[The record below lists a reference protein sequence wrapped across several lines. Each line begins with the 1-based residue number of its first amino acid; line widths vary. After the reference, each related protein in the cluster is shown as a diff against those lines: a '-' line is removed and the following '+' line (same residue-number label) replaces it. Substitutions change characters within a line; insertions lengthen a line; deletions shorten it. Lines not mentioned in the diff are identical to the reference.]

1 MEYQAIQFDTANGVA
16 TITLNRPEKM
26 NALNAQMRA
35 EITHAL
41 REVSLHGHNSGL
53 RVVVLTGAGKAF
65 CSGQDLGDSGNAA
78 TLDLERTLRDE
89 YTPMIRAI
97 LDCPYPVIAA
107 VNGAAAGAGANLALS
122 ADVVIASESAF
133 FVQAFARIGLMP
145 DAGGTYNLPRQM
157 GMAKAMGAALFADK
171 ISAKQADDW
180 GMIWEHVADDAFD
193 AHWKARA
200 AHLANGPTAAYSR
213 IKEALRNS
221 WGNSFDEQLAHE
233 AKLQG
238 ACGKTR
244 DFQEGVVAFLE
255 KRPANYEG
263 R

>member
-1 MEYQAIQFDTANGVA
+1 MEYQAIQFETDSGVA

-41 REVSLHGHNSGL
+41 REVTLHGHSTGL
-53 RVVVLTGAGKAF
+53 RVVVLTGAGEAF

-171 ISAKQADDW
+171 ITAKQADDW

-213 IKEALRNS
+213 IKEAMRNS
-221 WGNSFDEQLAHE
+221 WGNSFDDQLAHE

-255 KRPANYEG
+255 KRPAQSEG